1 MTKHPGA
8 RRVHRYG
15 STDDAFL
22 TGVLESS
29 VWAREHARKIVAGVV
44 VAVVAIAALFMYRN
58 VEARKSE
65 AATLQ
70 LDRVRATV
78 QTGNAQLARQDLQ
91 RFVRDFKGT
100 ASAQEASLMLGEIHL
115 QAGELP
121 NAIATLQPL
130 AGDVEDPLGY
140 NAALMLAS
148 AYELN
153 KQNDQAE
160 RVLLRIADDARFDYQ
175 KREALNRAAQL
186 RAAAGNNSG
195 AIQLYERILASIDPK
210 DAELIPEKNVYA
222 MRLAE
227 LRAQMKA
234 GS

>member
-8 RRVHRYG
+8 RRVHRYANA
-15 STDDAFL
+15 DDGFV

-29 VWAREHARKIVAGVV
+29 VWAREHARKIVIGVFL
-44 VAVVAIAALFMYRN
+44 AAAAIVILLGYRN
-58 VEARKSE
+58 FAIKKGE

-70 LDRVRATV
+70 LDRVRSTV
-78 QTGNAQLARQDLQ
+78 QSGNAQLARRDLQ
-91 RFVRDFKGT
+91 QFVRDYNGT
-100 ASAQEASLMLGEIHL
+100 AAAQEANLMLGEMQL
-115 QAGELP
+115 AAGELQ
-121 NAIATLQPL
+121 NAISTLQPL
-130 AGDVEDPLGY
+130 ARDVEDPLGY

-153 KQNDQAE
+153 KQYDQAD

-175 KREALNRAAQL
+175 KREALNRAANV
-186 RAAAGNNSG
+186 RAANRNAAG
-195 AIQLYERILASIDPK
+195 AIQLYERILASFDPK
-210 DAELIPEKNVYA
+210 DTDLIPEKNLYA

-227 LRAQMKA
+227 LRAQMKG